1 MCEYPMF
8 LFSLCSRCL
17 FSTATHRS
25 RLGKLEE
32 VEYLNLITQYEVNP
46 IHVLA
51 LSIIPIPFSCV
62 PFCIVSSN
70 CTHSSPFSPSRFR
83 QSQGSE
89 GEGEAMACP
98 RHCRSID
105 HRSFWRVYIHAA
117 NLNGRLY

>member
-25 RLGKLEE
+25 HLGKLEE

-46 IHVLA
+46 IHISA

-70 CTHSSPFSPSRFR
+70 CTHSSPFSLSPHLWCYREISAESRIQR
-83 QSQGSE
+83 RG
-89 GEGEAMACP
+89 
-98 RHCRSID
+98 RS
-105 HRSFWRVYIHAA
+105 
-117 NLNGRLY
+117 NGMST